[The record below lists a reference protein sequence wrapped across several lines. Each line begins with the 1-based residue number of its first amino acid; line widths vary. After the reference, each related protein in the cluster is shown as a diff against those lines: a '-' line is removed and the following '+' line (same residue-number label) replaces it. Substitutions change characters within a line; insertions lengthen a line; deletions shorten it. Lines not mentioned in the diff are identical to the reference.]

1 MSVCVYSINAGIVDS
16 ARKSLFVYQP
26 DKNWYTFY
34 DPYFTPSYQPPF
46 TSPDIETRA
55 REICGDDRFCLFDIA
70 ATGNIDVGVATL
82 ETTAI
87 IEQIYTFLLP
97 GRYVTVRF

>member
-1 MSVCVYSINAGIVDS
+1 MQGLWTVPGRVCLCISQIRTD
-16 ARKSLFVYQP
+16 
-26 DKNWYTFY
+26 TFY

-46 TSPDIETRA
+46 TSPDLETRA

-97 GRYVTVRF
+97 GRYVMVRF

>member
-1 MSVCVYSINAGIVDS
+1 MSVCVYSIDAGIVDS

-26 DKNWYTFY
+26 DKNWDTFY

-46 TSPDIETRA
+46 TSPDLETRA

-70 ATGNIDVGVATL
+70 ATGMSEL
-82 ETTAI
+82 P
-87 IEQIYTFLLP
+87 LLKLP
-97 GRYVTVRF
+97 QSLNKFTCFCFQVDM